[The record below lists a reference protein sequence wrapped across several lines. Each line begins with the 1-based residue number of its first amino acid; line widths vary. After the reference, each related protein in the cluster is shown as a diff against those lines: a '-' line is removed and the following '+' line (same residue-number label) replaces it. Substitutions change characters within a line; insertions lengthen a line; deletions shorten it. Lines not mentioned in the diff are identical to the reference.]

1 MRTIN
6 KLALVLLASSTFA
19 FAHGDVNPQPVE
31 TKGLAVISDDVIVNP
46 FRGNEK
52 AIEIGKGAYNTN
64 CARCHGL
71 GAVSGGIAPDLR
83 ALDALDDDID
93 EYFITKV
100 LEGAVR
106 NGNVYMPPFKGIL
119 SNEAIWTIR
128 SWVET
133 LPNDDL

>member
-1 MRTIN
+1 MKTIN
-6 KLALVLLASSTFA
+6 KLALVLLASATLA
-19 FAHGDVNPQPVE
+19 FGHGDVNPQPVQ
-31 TKGLAVISDDVIVNP
+31 TKGLPHVADDVIVNP

-71 GAVSGGIAPDLR
+71 GAVSGGVAPDLR
-83 ALDALDDDID
+83 ALEAGDDDTD
-93 EYFITKV
+93 EYFVNKV

-128 SWVET
+128 AWVET